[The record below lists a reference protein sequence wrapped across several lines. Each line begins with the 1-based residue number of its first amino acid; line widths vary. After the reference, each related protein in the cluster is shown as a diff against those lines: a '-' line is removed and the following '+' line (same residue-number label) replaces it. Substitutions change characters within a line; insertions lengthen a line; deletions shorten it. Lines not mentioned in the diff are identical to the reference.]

1 MWCYLFADIHLH
13 RRGRAVTTHGDSR
26 PLRCEIFSGG
36 SIERRL
42 PYTVSG
48 YRPYTVKRYAGALRC
63 RRQGGISI
71 PQAYEMPDGGGG
83 EGEQHFRTDLHATR
97 PHEAQS
103 MRAHSS
109 LVVSVGSADVQG
121 RSSAHVLTDRA
132 PVQLLICVSRLLRLQ
147 AYITKYT
154 RRAQSNTHDRAYP
167 QKKV

>member
-1 MWCYLFADIHLH
+1 MKFD
-13 RRGRAVTTHGDSR
+13 RATATR
-26 PLRCEIFSGG
+26 
-36 SIERRL
+36 
-42 PYTVSG
+42 TV
-48 YRPYTVKRYAGALRC
+48 YRPCTLKRDAGALRC
-63 RRQGGISI
+63 RPQGGISI
-71 PQAYEMPDGGGG
+71 PQAYAMPDGVGG

-109 LVVSVGSADVQG
+109 LVASVGSADAQG

-132 PVQLLICVSRLLRLQ
+132 PVQLLICVSRLRLQ

>member
-1 MWCYLFADIHLH
+1 MKFD
-13 RRGRAVTTHGDSR
+13 RATATR
-26 PLRCEIFSGG
+26 
-36 SIERRL
+36 
-42 PYTVSG
+42 TV
-48 YRPYTVKRYAGALRC
+48 YRPCTLKRDAGALRC
-63 RRQGGISI
+63 RPQGGISI
-71 PQAYEMPDGGGG
+71 PQAYAMPDGVGG

-121 RSSAHVLTDRA
+121 RSSAHVDVLTDRA
-132 PVQLLICVSRLLRLQ
+132 PVQLLICVSRLRLQ

>member
-1 MWCYLFADIHLH
+1 MKFD
-13 RRGRAVTTHGDSR
+13 RATATR
-26 PLRCEIFSGG
+26 
-36 SIERRL
+36 
-42 PYTVSG
+42 TV
-48 YRPYTVKRYAGALRC
+48 YRPCTLKRDAGALRC
-63 RRQGGISI
+63 RPQGGISI
-71 PQAYEMPDGGGG
+71 PQAYAMPDGVGG

-132 PVQLLICVSRLLRLQ
+132 PVQLLICVSRLRLQ